1 MYKSN
6 KYTILDHLLVQYHY
20 TTILFNFGQFKFSL
34 ELLKEYEKIDKFMLC
49 PRLLGV
55 KYSQNQKNNV

>member
-34 ELLKEYEKIDKFMLC
+34 EPFAFIRYFQLLFTIEDRKK
-49 PRLLGV
+49 
-55 KYSQNQKNNV
+55 